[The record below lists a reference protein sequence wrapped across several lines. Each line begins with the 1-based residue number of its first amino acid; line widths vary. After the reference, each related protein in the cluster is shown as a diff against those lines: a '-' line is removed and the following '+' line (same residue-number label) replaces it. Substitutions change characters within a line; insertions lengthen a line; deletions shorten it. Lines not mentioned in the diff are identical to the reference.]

1 MSDKQIY
8 DAKKDPRYSRP
19 FIDAD
24 EMRERVMPDGS
35 KVPFRYVH
43 GGFEGT
49 AAKFVFC
56 FPVKENFRGRFYQYL
71 CPFPGPDEEVA
82 SLGRSGEDDTIAFCL
97 ANGAYF
103 IETNMESASAFG
115 GHPDPHR
122 IWQSSA
128 AAAEYSRQVAQEY
141 YGCGRPYGYVFGGS
155 GGGYKTIACIEN
167 TNAWDGA
174 CPFVIGSPYSLPN
187 TITLHVQGM
196 RTLRHVMGRIVD
208 ALDAGGS
215 GDMYEGLTEDEAKML
230 REITLMGFPPRA
242 WFMEASGRWDDG
254 SLPVLMPGI
263 RQHDPQYFKDFWE
276 KPGYLGTEPG
286 SNAVRDRLQFKSKVV
301 AVHLP
306 KKKADMAAEAEA
318 ADMKEGDAKETD
330 VKTADTGTAD
340 REEEYSNGVD
350 TAWKKALVDGGGA
363 WIELEE
369 IPRGEDLYLKG
380 VNIGFETGAAV
391 GKNMLL
397 GDIMGSSVSNGGNA
411 AGGDDASG
419 ESDAAVRDNTSG
431 GGITIGMCY
440 GMDDME
446 QVLKSIQPGDI
457 LTLDNSDY
465 IAVQSYYRH
474 QVPPD
479 KAFHAWDQFRKEDGT
494 PAIPQREDIMGPGF
508 CGTGTVQEGS
518 IQGKVILTQALMDES
533 TCPWCGD
540 WYRNT
545 VRKYKGSEEDFR
557 IYYYD
562 RCLHGDV
569 SSLDTDMIVN
579 YLGGLKQALL
589 DISDWVERGIEP
601 RQSSVYEMEGGCVH
615 IAESAKE
622 RKGLQP
628 VVTLTANGEVCAHV
642 KVNETV
648 TLTAVAEVPEDAGAV
663 TELQFSFSDPMFG
676 TYGQKDQ
683 GGDYNAF
690 LSQGRSARI
699 AGELKTY
706 VTEEGL
712 NAGTAAVTTSY
723 DRPGTYFATAFAK
736 SQRNGDKDDVF
747 TQVKNLARARIIV
760 E

>member
-1 MSDKQIY
+1 MSNKTIY
-8 DAKKDPRYSRP
+8 DAKKDPRYSKP
-19 FIDAD
+19 FIDVD
-24 EMRERVMPDGS
+24 EMRERDMPDGS

-43 GGFEGT
+43 GGFQDT
-49 AAKFVFC
+49 DAKFVFC
-56 FPVKENFRGRFYQYL
+56 FPEKENFKGRFYQYL

-82 SLGRSGEDDTIAFCL
+82 SLARSGEDDTIAFCL

-103 IETNMESASAFG
+103 IETNMESASMFG
-115 GHPDPHR
+115 GHPNPHR
-122 IWQSSA
+122 LWQSSA

-196 RTLRHVMGRIVD
+196 RTLRHVMGKIVD

-230 REITLMGFPPRA
+230 KEITLMGFPPQS
-242 WFMEASGRWDDG
+242 WFMEAAGRWDDG

-263 RQHDPQYFKDFWE
+263 RQQDPQYFKDFWE
-276 KPGYLGTEPG
+276 KPGFLGTEPG
-286 SNAVRDRLQFKSKVV
+286 SNAIRDRLQFKSRVV
-301 AVHLP
+301 SVHLP
-306 KKKADMAAEAEA
+306 GEKLT
-318 ADMKEGDAKETD
+318 ET
-330 VKTADTGTAD
+330 
-340 REEEYSNGVD
+340 EEYSNGVD
-350 TAWKKALVDGGGA
+350 TAWKKALVDGNGA

-369 IPRGEDLYLKG
+369 VPQGEDLYLKG

-391 GKNMLL
+391 GKNILL
-397 GDIMGSSVSNGGNA
+397 GDIKNNC
-411 AGGDDASG
+411 
-419 ESDAAVRDNTSG
+419 
-431 GGITIGMCY
+431 ITIGMCY

-446 QVLKSIQPGDI
+446 QVLKSIQPGDV

-479 KAFHAWDQFRKEDGT
+479 ASFHAWDQFRKEDGT
-494 PAIPQREDIMGPGF
+494 PAIPQRDNIMGPGF
-508 CGTGTVQEGS
+508 CGTGTVQEGT
-518 IQGKVILTQALMDES
+518 IQGKVILTQSLMDES

-540 WYRNT
+540 WYRST
-545 VRKYKGSEEDFR
+545 VRKYKGDEDDFR

-569 SSLDTDMIVN
+569 SSLETDMIVN

-615 IAESAKE
+615 IAKTAKE

-628 VVTLTANGEVCAHV
+628 VVALTANGEICAHV
-642 KVNETV
+642 KVGESV
-648 TLTAVAEVPEDAGAV
+648 TLTAVAEVPEGAGKV
-663 TELQFSFSDPMFG
+663 TELQFSFTDPMFG
-676 TYGQKDQ
+676 TYAQNDQ
-683 GGDYNAF
+683 GGDYMEF
-690 LSQGRSARI
+690 LSQGRSERVE
-699 AGELKTY
+699 GELKTY

-712 NAGTAAVTTSY
+712 NAGTATVTTSY
-723 DRPGTYFATAFAK
+723 DKPGTYFATAFVK
-736 SQRNGDKDDVF
+736 SQRDGNKDEVF
-747 TQVKNLARARIIV
+747 TQVKNLARVRVVV
-760 E
+760 EA

>member
-1 MSDKQIY
+1 MSNKTIY
-8 DAKKDPRYSRP
+8 DAKKDPRYSKP
-19 FIDAD
+19 FIDVD
-24 EMRERVMPDGS
+24 EMRERDMPDGS

-43 GGFEGT
+43 GGFQDT
-49 AAKFVFC
+49 DAKFVFC
-56 FPVKENFRGRFYQYL
+56 FPEKENFKGRFYQYL
-71 CPFPGPDEEVA
+71 CPFPGPDEEMA
-82 SLGRSGEDDTIAFCL
+82 SLARSGEDDTIAFCL

-115 GHPDPHR
+115 GHPNPHR

-141 YGCGRPYGYVFGGS
+141 YGCSRPYGYVFGGS

-196 RTLRHVMGRIVD
+196 RTLRHVMGKIVD

-230 REITLMGFPPRA
+230 KEITLMGFPPQA
-242 WFMEASGRWDDG
+242 WFMEAAGRWDDG

-263 RQHDPQYFKDFWE
+263 RQQDPQYFKDFWE
-276 KPGYLGTEPG
+276 KPGFLGTEPG
-286 SNAVRDRLQFKSKVV
+286 SNAIRDRLQFKSKVV
-301 AVHLP
+301 SVHLP
-306 KKKADMAAEAEA
+306 GEKLM
-318 ADMKEGDAKETD
+318 ET
-330 VKTADTGTAD
+330 
-340 REEEYSNGVD
+340 EEYSNGVD
-350 TAWKKALVDGGGA
+350 TAWKKSLVDGNGA

-369 IPRGEDLYLKG
+369 VPQGEDLYLKG

-397 GDIMGSSVSNGGNA
+397 GDIKNNC
-411 AGGDDASG
+411 
-419 ESDAAVRDNTSG
+419 
-431 GGITIGMCY
+431 ITIGMCY

-446 QVLKSIQPGDI
+446 QVLKSIQPGDV

-479 KAFHAWDQFRKEDGT
+479 ASFHAWDQFRKEDGT
-494 PAIPQREDIMGPGF
+494 PAIPQRDNIMGPGF
-508 CGTGTVQEGS
+508 CGTGTVQEGT
-518 IQGKVILTQALMDES
+518 IQGKVILTQSLMDES

-540 WYRNT
+540 WYRSA
-545 VRKYKGSEEDFR
+545 VRRAKGNEDDFR
-557 IYYYD
+557 IYYYE

-569 SSLDTDMIVN
+569 SALDTDMIVN

-615 IAESAKE
+615 IARTAKE
-622 RKGLQP
+622 RKGIQP
-628 VVTLTANGEVCAHV
+628 VITLTANGRACAHV
-642 KVNETV
+642 KVGESV
-648 TLTAVAEVPEDAGAV
+648 TLEAVAQVPEDAGKV
-663 TELQFSFSDPMFG
+663 TEIKFSFSDPMFG
-676 TYGQKDQ
+676 THAKKVEAADSM
-683 GGDYNAF
+683 AF
-690 LSQGRSARI
+690 LEQGRSERVE
-699 AGELKTY
+699 GVLETY

-712 NAGTAAVTTSY
+712 NAGTATVTTSY
-723 DRPGTYFATAFAK
+723 DKPGTYFVTAFVK
-736 SQRNGDKDDVF
+736 SQRTGDKSDVF
-747 TQVKNLARARIIV
+747 TQVRNLARARVVV
-760 E
+760 EA